1 MTVAMAGGGP
11 GVHSMLV
18 GQVIAVVVV
27 VDLGDDFVGWRGF
40 MVCCLSRSGYVHS
53 SSPSSLTASSPCS
66 HLGGSVLQPRA
77 LELLKH
83 VHPAPG
89 FFCNLSQMNHSNVH
103 PPSSLSMGSTGPSRP
118 AGAMASTVSPPSRWS
133 EFLRWSE
140 LKMK

>member
-89 FFCNLSQMNHSNVH
+89 SFFYLQFVTNEPL
-103 PPSSLSMGSTGPSRP
+103 
-118 AGAMASTVSPPSRWS
+118 
-133 EFLRWSE
+133 
-140 LKMK
+140 

>member
-18 GQVIAVVVV
+18 GQVIVVVV

-40 MVCCLSRSGYVHS
+40 MVCCLSRSGYVYLHS

-103 PPSSLSMGSTGPSRP
+103 PAPGIIIT
-118 AGAMASTVSPPSRWS
+118 
-133 EFLRWSE
+133 
-140 LKMK
+140 

>member
-27 VDLGDDFVGWRGF
+27 VVGWRGF

-66 HLGGSVLQPRA
+66 HLGGPVLQPWA

-83 VHPAPG
+83 VHTAPG
-89 FFCNLSQMNHSNVH
+89 FFLQFVTNEPL
-103 PPSSLSMGSTGPSRP
+103 
-118 AGAMASTVSPPSRWS
+118 
-133 EFLRWSE
+133 
-140 LKMK
+140 